1 MFYAVVNESNN
12 KLLADRIFLA
22 DGFVA
27 RFKGLMGRE
36 KLNPGEGML
45 LVPCNSVHTMFMR
58 FSLDL
63 VFLDKNNS
71 VIKIKAELRP
81 WKIVL
86 PVSGAVKTLELPAG
100 TIARSNTELGNIL
113 EIQMSEIK

>member
-1 MFYAVVNESNN
+1 LFYTVINESNN
-12 KLLADRIFLA
+12 KLLVDRLFLA
-22 DGFVA
+22 DGFLT

-36 KLNPGEGML
+36 KINPREGIL

-58 FSLDL
+58 FNLDL

-71 VIKIKAELRP
+71 VIKIIAGLGP

-86 PVSGAVKTLELPAG
+86 PVSGAVKTLELPEG
-100 TIARSNTELGNIL
+100 TVERSNTGLGNIL
-113 EIQMSEIK
+113 KIQMSEIK